1 MLLRINS
8 GHSAKD
14 FAKPEAQRY
23 RLTLP
28 ENTECFGYLRE
39 ELANPTKYHTKKAAV
54 NTAAFIKEP
63 VYQIKSVCVTPG
75 GFV

>member
-1 MLLRINS
+1 LN
-8 GHSAKD
+8 
-14 FAKPEAQRY
+14 
-23 RLTLP
+23 LP
-28 ENTECFGYLRE
+28 ENTECTGYLRE
-39 ELANPTKYHTKKAAV
+39 QLANPTKYRTKKAAV